1 MKLRATLL
9 AAWLTAVCGAPPVR
23 AADSLY
29 VVEQVVVSL
38 NSAADGSGEHVASL
52 KSGER
57 VELLERQ
64 GEAVHVRLPDGK
76 EGWLRAIYVSG
87 DEPMRP
93 RLQQSEAQ
101 VARLQAEVSRLEA
114 QVAASASMSHAET
127 AGRTRGRKSARERGA
142 VQPDARTA
150 AAAAV
155 GLGERNGARALAL
168 GFALGWRTLDRR
180 IRMKYGGLKIYW
192 PRPRY
197 ISPCAFHHA
206 ATPPATCVPASADKR
221 RAAMTTYAGV
231 AAGLKC
237 AAGLGTVAQELPR
250 LRLEPPLAPFRG
262 WASVARPPIYKS

>member
-93 RLQQSEAQ
+93 RLQQSEAD
-101 VARLQAEVSRLEA
+101 VARLKADVSRLET
-114 QVAASASMSHAET
+114 QLAASASMSHAET
-127 AGRTRGRKSARERGA
+127 AAAPAEENPPASGALFSPTREP
-142 VQPDARTA
+142 QPHRLWAWVSVTA
-150 AAAAV
+150 LA
-155 GLGERNGARALAL
+155 ALAL
-168 GFALGWRTLDRR
+168 GFALGWRTLDRA
-180 IRMKYGGLKIYW
+180 IRKKYGGLKIY
-192 PRPRY
+192 
-197 ISPCAFHHA
+197 
-206 ATPPATCVPASADKR
+206 
-221 RAAMTTYAGV
+221 
-231 AAGLKC
+231 
-237 AAGLGTVAQELPR
+237 
-250 LRLEPPLAPFRG
+250 
-262 WASVARPPIYKS
+262 